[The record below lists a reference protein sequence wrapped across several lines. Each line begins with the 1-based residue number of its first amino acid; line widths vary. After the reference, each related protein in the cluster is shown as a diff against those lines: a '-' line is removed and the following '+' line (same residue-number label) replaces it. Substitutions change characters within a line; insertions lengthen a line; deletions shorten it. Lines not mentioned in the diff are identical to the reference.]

1 MGYDKKHWRG
11 VESGAGEAQCIASG
25 TADVAYVG
33 GPGAP
38 YREYAGLTWAGT
50 PRPMV
55 LSVGSLL
62 SNDGTYKGWS
72 GEAQTPLLTYA
83 LQLEYGSAS
92 ALTVVWADIRTGA
105 VNVPPCESLRA
116 SIVVYSGTISV
127 NTKIQ
132 LALTDGFAQDA
143 DIPTFTT
150 RMVAGRVPQGARAV
164 ELATPGSLVVDGD
177 TVAVSDWTV
186 VPAVQAPPY
195 SPVRINGYNYV
206 FTRAPASTLAFDQLR
221 FWLAL

>member
-1 MGYDKKHWRG
+1 MRRLAACVAVWLAACAAEDEAMGYDKKHWRG

-72 GEAQTPLLTYA
+72 GEVKRRY
-83 LQLEYGSAS
+83 
-92 ALTVVWADIRTGA
+92 
-105 VNVPPCESLRA
+105 
-116 SIVVYSGTISV
+116 
-127 NTKIQ
+127 
-132 LALTDGFAQDA
+132 
-143 DIPTFTT
+143 
-150 RMVAGRVPQGARAV
+150 
-164 ELATPGSLVVDGD
+164 
-177 TVAVSDWTV
+177 
-186 VPAVQAPPY
+186 
-195 SPVRINGYNYV
+195 
-206 FTRAPASTLAFDQLR
+206 
-221 FWLAL
+221 